1 MEMVL
6 QQQNCDSL
14 KSGVAKLINEQ
25 ESLYKLT
32 LKAKEKNLMKALY
45 NVSRMD
51 GVLCCNNKMV
61 VLLICRCK
69 IDK

>member
-61 VLLICRCK
+61 VL
-69 IDK
+69 